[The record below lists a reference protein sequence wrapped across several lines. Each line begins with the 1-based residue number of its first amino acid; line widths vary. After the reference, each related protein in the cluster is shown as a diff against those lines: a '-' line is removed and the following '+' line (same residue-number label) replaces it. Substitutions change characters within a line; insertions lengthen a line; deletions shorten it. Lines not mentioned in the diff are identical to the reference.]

1 MHFENGTCRKISHQE
16 TQTIGQTHQMKTR
29 LASLLLL
36 LTGQLASCSSYE
48 IKSAQTEEHP
58 CYSTWHFYP
67 KNS

>member
-1 MHFENGTCRKISHQE
+1 
-16 TQTIGQTHQMKTR
+16 MKTR
-29 LASLLLL
+29 LVFHLLL